1 MLTPKVSIDELSSK
15 TYQSAL
21 ISSLNEPGHYAID
34 GNDGRKQ
41 EGKKIKGS
49 RNDLYKRALIRSRKS
64 ESGMDI
70 KEITDRFLA
79 NRIASGG
86 LLFEAKKSK
95 KPKKQVSASSNS
107 KGVLHELLTGFHLK
121 DGTHMSRHKDVD
133 GDTPKQ
139 AHDKIKAT
147 LHPKEY
153 AKIYKRA
160 ASAAAHIKKEL
171 GHHGPILDVHWA
183 SKKGDIERST
193 GIKSSQTEDKSDLML
208 HTQKKGKKIRHHG
221 VSLKVSDGSS
231 PHIPLANGGL
241 ETTYGQKI
249 FAAHRRALRRRIP
262 ELAKLKVNPRTGA
275 PNETERR
282 ALLKAKPE
290 TRKLVR
296 AQNTKTLRAV
306 SRNLH
311 KTLTAMSHK
320 ELVKHIRSHVLGA
333 HPTPLQKRGHNN
345 MTHVTTTHRGESR
358 HHSYDASKRWEHI
371 LRNPSKITM
380 TQSGTGVTFHHDG
393 KTFAT
398 QRIKFNSQNDPY
410 SSIKTSGNTAG
421 SSEKAH
427 KVKKVAGEVTKKRKR
442 NRKYKGKAK

>member
-49 RNDLYKRALIRSRKS
+49 MNNLYKRALIRSRKS

-79 NRIASGG
+79 NRIASSG

-95 KPKKQVSASSNS
+95 AKKSKKASSNS
-107 KGVLHELLTGFHLK
+107 KGVLHEILTGYFLK
-121 DGTHMSRHKDVD
+121 GKTHMLRHKDVK
-133 GDTPKQ
+133 GLTPKQ
-139 AHDKIKAT
+139 AHDKIKDT
-147 LHPKEY
+147 LDKTEY
-153 AKIYKRA
+153 KKIRKRA
-160 ASAAAHIKKEL
+160 RSAAADIRKKL
-171 GHHGPILDVHWA
+171 AHHGPILDVHWT
-183 SKKGDIERST
+183 SKKGDIKRST
-193 GIKSSQTEDKSDLML
+193 GIESSQTEDRSDIML

-221 VSLKVSDGSS
+221 ISLKVSDNSS
-231 PHIPLANGGL
+231 PHIPLSNGGL
-241 ETTYGQKI
+241 ETTYGQEI
-249 FAAHRRALRRRIP
+249 FADHRSALKRKIP
-262 ELAKLKVNPRTGA
+262 KLAKLKVNPRTGA
-275 PNETERR
+275 PDETERR
-282 ALLKAKPE
+282 ALLEANPKTK
-290 TRKLVR
+290 KLVR
-296 AQNTKTLRAV
+296 AQNAKTLIKV
-306 SRNLH
+306 SKNLH

-333 HPTPLQKRGHNN
+333 HQTPLQKRGHNN
-345 MTHVTTTHRGESR
+345 MTHVTTTHRGEPR
-358 HHSYDASKRWEHI
+358 HHDYDASKRWEYA

-380 TQSGTGVTFHHDG
+380 TQSGTGVTFHHNG

-410 SSIKTSGNTAG
+410 SSIKTSGGTAG
-421 SSEKAH
+421 PSDHGRKIKE
-427 KVKKVAGEVTKKRKR
+427 VAKNVTKKRKR

>member
-21 ISSLNEPGHYAID
+21 ISSLNKPGHYAIY
-34 GNDGRKQ
+34 GNDGRRQ

-49 RNDLYKRALIRSRKS
+49 TNDLYKRALIRSRKS

-79 NRIASGG
+79 NRIDSSG
-86 LLFEAKKSK
+86 LLFEAKKSEK
-95 KPKKQVSASSNS
+95 ASSNS
-107 KGVLHELLTGFHLK
+107 KGVLHELLTGYFLK
-121 DGTHMSRHKDVD
+121 GKTHMLRHKDVK
-133 GDTPKQ
+133 GLTPKQ
-139 AHDKIKAT
+139 AHDQLKDTLSSTEYKKIR
-147 LHPKEY
+147 
-153 AKIYKRA
+153 KRA
-160 ASAAAHIKKEL
+160 RSAAAHIKKEL
-171 GHHGPILDVHWA
+171 GRHGPILDVHWT
-183 SKKGDIERST
+183 SKKGDIKRST
-193 GIKSSQTEDKSDLML
+193 GIASSQAEDRSDIMI
-208 HTQKKGKKIRHHG
+208 HTQKKGKRLRHHG
-221 VSLKVSDGSS
+221 VSLKVSDNSS

-249 FAAHRRALRRRIP
+249 FAAHRRALKRSIP

-282 ALLKAKPE
+282 ALLKANPE

-306 SRNLH
+306 SKNLH

-320 ELVKHIRSHVLGA
+320 ELVNHIRSHVLGA
-333 HPTPLQKRGHNN
+333 HQTPLQKRGHNN
-345 MTHVTTTHRGESR
+345 MTHVTTTHGGQPR

-421 SSEKAH
+421 SSETSH
-427 KVKKVAGEVTKKRKR
+427 KVKKVAGEVTRKRKR